1 MVSITETRDLLRDTI
16 RNEGLVYFKSK
27 NDRYLLA
34 LNFIIKLKNDKLNS
48 FLTDDF
54 GANINKTFKIKR
66 NEKIK
71 YEEPPFTLDIELS
84 NIESGS
90 TLDYKTIDSDLD
102 HKIISVDSRTLYI
115 PHDYIDIFQRQS
127 KLSKSALEYES
138 IMSGDSHRCYIVE
151 DNDIKMYI
159 FSKPDLWLA

>member
-1 MVSITETRDLLRDTI
+1 MVSIIETRDLLRDTI

-27 NDRYLLA
+27 SDRYLLA

-48 FLTDDF
+48 FFTDDF
-54 GANINKTFKIKR
+54 GANIDKTFKIKR

-90 TLDYKTIDSDLD
+90 EIDYITIDSDLD
-102 HKIISVDSRTLYI
+102 HKIISVNNSRLYI
-115 PHDYIDIFQRQS
+115 PHDYIDVFQRQS
-127 KLSKSALEYES
+127 SPTKSALEYES
-138 IMSGDSHRCYIVE
+138 IMSGDSHRCYTIE

-159 FSKPDLWLA
+159 FSKPDL